1 MAGGQRL
8 ARRCGVEEINMAVR
22 YFLVSPKDAAL
33 ADVIAC
39 AKSAVAAGDC
49 ASIVLN
55 ENASKEDVAALQELG
70 LAVLMTNVEPRV
82 VSHLKADGLHVSRSE
97 FNLLDLRMSLPK
109 DSMIGLDCG
118 TSRHAAME
126 AAEQGADYVGFHQKA
141 QTGGE
146 PLVKWWNDLAQIPG
160 VPLDLPTLEE
170 AIILAKHSDFI
181 RPSDEMWQDAAG
193 ASRIIT
199 AWTEKLK

>member
-1 MAGGQRL
+1 
-8 ARRCGVEEINMAVR
+8 MAVR
-22 YFLVSPKDAAL
+22 YFLVAPKDAAL

-39 AKSAVAAGDC
+39 TTAAVAVGDC

-55 ENASKEDVAALQELG
+55 ENASKEHVAALQELG

-160 VPLDLPTLEE
+160 VPLDVPTLEE
-170 AIILAKHSDFI
+170 AIILAKHTDFI
-181 RPSDEMWQDAAG
+181 RPADAMWQS
-193 ASRIIT
+193 ASMAHQIIT
-199 AWTEKLK
+199 ELNSKLK